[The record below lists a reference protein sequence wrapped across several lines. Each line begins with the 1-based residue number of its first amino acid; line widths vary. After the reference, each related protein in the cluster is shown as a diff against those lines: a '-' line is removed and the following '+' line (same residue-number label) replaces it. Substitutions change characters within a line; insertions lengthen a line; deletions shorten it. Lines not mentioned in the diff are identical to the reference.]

1 LTYIPSESIL
11 DTFGGGSPIR
21 ISYFSL
27 FLIMGLL
34 MNKQGK
40 MVKKHRLTYADAGVN
55 IPVWNSTRKKLG
67 KLVESTFTPNVVGK
81 FGHFGG
87 MFSISMLKKYKK
99 PILVSSVDGVGT
111 KLKIAAEV
119 GIHDTV
125 GEDIVNH
132 CINDILVLG
141 AQPLFFLDYIATGRL
156 EPEVLLQVISGLVR
170 ACKAANCVLIGGETA
185 EMPGFYQSGDYDIA
199 GTIVGIVDEQNI
211 IDGSTIK
218 KGDILIGL
226 ASNGLHTNGYSLARK
241 IVKNIAKKTYFDT
254 FKASGQTFGRELLK
268 PHRSYGPVHS
278 FMVKGLIRGCAHITG
293 GGFTDNVDRIL
304 PSNCNAA
311 INCSSWTPAPIF
323 GWLQKEGGVNNKE
336 MYRTFNMGIG
346 MVLAVRRKDVDSIV
360 SSKELQQFD
369 PRVIGEIVPGNGK
382 VEMAY

>member
-1 LTYIPSESIL
+1 
-11 DTFGGGSPIR
+11 
-21 ISYFSL
+21 
-27 FLIMGLL
+27 
-34 MNKQGK
+34 MNKQRK
-40 MVKKHRLTYADAGVN
+40 MTKNRQLTYADAGVN
-55 IPVWNSTRKKLG
+55 IPIWNATRKKLG
-67 KLVESTFTPNVVGK
+67 RLVESTFTPDVVGK

-87 MFSISMLKKYKK
+87 MFSLSTLKKYKN

-141 AQPLFFLDYIATGRL
+141 AKPLFFLDYIATGRL
-156 EPEVLLQVISGLVR
+156 EPDVLLQVISGIAR

-199 GTIVGIVDEQNI
+199 GTIVGIVDEKDV

-241 IVKNIAKKTYFDT
+241 IVKNVARKSYSDI
-254 FKASGQTFGRELLK
+254 FKATGQTFGRELLK
-268 PHRSYGPVHS
+268 PHRSYGSVRNL
-278 FMVKGLIRGCAHITG
+278 MEKGLVRGCAHITG

-304 PSNCNAA
+304 PTNCNAA
-311 INCSSWTPAPIF
+311 IDCSAWTPAPIF
-323 GWLQKEGGVNNKE
+323 NWLQSKGGVDNRE

-346 MVLAVRRKDVDSIV
+346 MVLAAEKKDVAMLL
-360 SSKELQQFD
+360 SSKELSPFD
-369 PRVIGEIVPGNGK
+369 PRIIGRIVPGNGK